1 MELIFEKTREGRK
14 AYTLPACVEC
24 ETGVIPEKF
33 LRRNLTNLPE
43 VSELQIVRHY
53 TNLSKRNIGDDGNFY
68 PLGSCTMKY
77 NPKVNEDIAALPGF
91 AKIHPLQREEDVQGA
106 LKVMYELEDMLKEVS
121 GMDAVTLQ
129 PAAGAHG
136 EFTGLLIARAYHNS
150 KGRTPTK
157 VVVPDTSHGTNP
169 SSAHIAGYQ
178 VITVRSK
185 DGNMDLED
193 LKAHLND
200 DTAVFMVTNPNT
212 LGLFEKNIEEIAKL
226 VHDAGALMYMDGAN
240 FNAIMGVTRPG
251 DFGVD
256 IMHFNLH
263 KTFATPHGGGG
274 PGSGPVGVKGFLA
287 EFLPVPVVRKNGETY
302 SLDSNLPKSIGKVKA
317 YYGNFSIMLRAYAYL
332 RMIGCEGIR
341 KVSEMAVL
349 NANYMKELLK
359 KHYNLPYDRVCK
371 HEFVLSINT
380 FKESGIRA
388 LDIAKRLLDY
398 GYHPPTIYFPLIVD
412 EAFMIEPTETEDKET
427 LDLFV
432 ETLIKIKEEAL
443 STPDTVKDA
452 PLSLPVKRLDEV
464 TAARNP
470 VLKYEKKR

>member
-1 MELIFEKTREGRK
+1 MELIFEKTKDGRK
-14 AYTLPACVEC
+14 AYTLPEC
-24 ETGVIPEKF
+24 AKCQTGIPEKY

-53 TNLSKRNIGDDGNFY
+53 TNLSKRNIGVDGNFY

-91 AKIHPLQREEDVQGA
+91 AKLHPLQSEEDVQGA

-150 KGRTPTK
+150 KGRTPTR
-157 VVVPDTSHGTNP
+157 VIVPDTSHGTNP
-169 SSAHIAGYQ
+169 SSAHIAGYH
-178 VITVRSK
+178 VVTVRSK
-185 DGNMDLED
+185 DGNMDMED
-193 LKAHLND
+193 LKAHLNE

-226 VHDAGALMYMDGAN
+226 VHASGALMYMDGAN

-274 PGSGPVGVKGFLA
+274 PGSGPVGVNKKLIP
-287 EFLPVPVVRKNGETY
+287 FLPISRVIKNSSGKYE
-302 SLDSNLPKSIGKVKA
+302 LDYDYPESIGYVA
-317 YYGNFSIMLRAYAYL
+317 SFYGNFSIILRAYAYIL
-332 RMIGCEGIR
+332 YLGKQGLIET
-341 KVSEMAVL
+341 SNNAVL
-349 NANYMKELLK
+349 NANYLKERLK
-359 KHYNLPYDRVCK
+359 ERFELAYDRICM
-371 HEFVLSINT
+371 HESVFSA
-380 FKESGIRA
+380 S
-388 LDIAKRLLDY
+388 
-398 GYHPPTIYFPLIVD
+398 
-412 EAFMIEPTETEDKET
+412 
-427 LDLFV
+427 
-432 ETLIKIKEEAL
+432 
-443 STPDTVKDA
+443 
-452 PLSLPVKRLDEV
+452 
-464 TAARNP
+464 
-470 VLKYEKKR
+470 

>member
-1 MELIFEKTREGRK
+1 MELIFEKTKEGRK
-14 AYTLPACVEC
+14 AYTLPDCVEC

-33 LRRNLTNLPE
+33 LRRDLTNLPE

-53 TNLSKRNIGDDGNFY
+53 TNLSKRNIGVDGNFY

-91 AKIHPLQREEDVQGA
+91 SKIHPLQREEDVQGA
-106 LKVMYELEDMLKEVS
+106 LKVMYELEDMLKELS

-136 EFTGLLIARAYHNS
+136 EFTGLLIARAYHKS
-150 KGRTPTK
+150 RGRTPTK
-157 VVVPDTSHGTNP
+157 VIVPDTSHGTNP

-178 VITVRSK
+178 VITVKSK
-185 DGNMDLED
+185 DGNMDIED
-193 LKAHLND
+193 LKAHLNED
-200 DTAVFMVTNPNT
+200 AAVFMVTNPNT

-226 VHDAGALMYMDGAN
+226 VHESGALMYMDGAN
-240 FNAIMGVTRPG
+240 FNAIMGITRPG

-274 PGSGPVGVKGFLA
+274 PGAGPVGVKAFLA
-287 EFLPVPVVRKNGETY
+287 EFLPVPVVRKNGESY
-302 SLDSNLPKSIGKVKA
+302 FLESNLPKSIGKVKA
-317 YYGNFSIMLRAYAYL
+317 CYGNFSIMLRAYTYL
-332 RMIGCEGIR
+332 RMIGSEGIK
-341 KVSEMAVL
+341 KVSQMAVL

-359 KHYNLPYDRVCK
+359 KHYNLPYDRICK
-371 HEFVLSINT
+371 HEFVLSITT
-380 FKESGIRA
+380 FKENGIRA

-432 ETLIKIKEEAL
+432 EALLKIKQEAL
-443 STPDTVKDA
+443 ETPETVKNA
-452 PLSLPVKRLDEV
+452 PLSMPVKRLDEV

>member
-1 MELIFEKTREGRK
+1 MELIFEKTKDGRK
-14 AYTLPACVEC
+14 AYTLPEC
-24 ETGVIPEKF
+24 AKCQTGIPEKY

-53 TNLSKRNIGDDGNFY
+53 TNLSKRNIGVDGNFY

-91 AKIHPLQREEDVQGA
+91 AKLHPLQSEEDVQGA

-150 KGRTPTK
+150 KGRTPTR
-157 VVVPDTSHGTNP
+157 VIVPDTSHGTNP
-169 SSAHIAGYQ
+169 SSAHIAGYH
-178 VITVRSK
+178 VVTVRSK
-185 DGNMDLED
+185 DGNMDMED
-193 LKAHLND
+193 LKAHLNE

-226 VHDAGALMYMDGAN
+226 VHASGALMYMDGAN

-274 PGSGPVGVKGFLA
+274 PGSGPVGVKAFLA
-287 EFLPVPVVRKNGETY
+287 DFLPVPVVRKNGETY

-317 YYGNFSIMLRAYAYL
+317 FYGNFAVMLRAYAYL

-359 KHYNLPYDRVCK
+359 KHYNLPYDRICK

-432 ETLIKIKEEAL
+432 ETLIRIKQEIQE
-443 STPDTVKDA
+443 TPETVKNA
-452 PLSLPVKRLDEV
+452 PLDTPVKRLDEV